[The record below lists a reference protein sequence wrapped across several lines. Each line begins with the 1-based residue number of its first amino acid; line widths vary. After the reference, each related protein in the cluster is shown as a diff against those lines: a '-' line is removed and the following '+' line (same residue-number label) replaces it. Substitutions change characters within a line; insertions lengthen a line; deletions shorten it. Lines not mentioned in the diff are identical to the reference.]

1 MSDKP
6 IKASCLCGEVKF
18 EVTPPIIFFQYC
30 HCSRCRK
37 ATGSAH
43 GANLFIKKAQLEYT
57 EGEEH
62 ARRFE
67 LLDAKFFCTGWCDR
81 CGSAL
86 PWLSRNGKYYLVPA
100 GALDEDPGIKP
111 TRNIHWASKGPW
123 YDGLGGMEMF
133 DGEPH

>member
-43 GANLFIKKAQLEYT
+43 GANLFIKKAQLEWMS
-57 EGEEH
+57 GEELVK
-62 ARRFE
+62 RYE
-67 LLDAKFFCTGWCDR
+67 MPDAKFFCTGWCDK

-100 GALDEDPGIKP
+100 GALDEDPRVKP
-111 TRNIHWASKGPW
+111 TRSIHWASKGEW
-123 YDGLGGMEMF
+123 YDGIEGMEKF
-133 DGEPH
+133 EGEPG

>member
-6 IKASCLCGEVKF
+6 IKASCLCGAVKF
-18 EVTPPIIFFQYC
+18 EVTKPAIFFQYC

-43 GANLFIKKAQLEYT
+43 GANLFVKKAQLVYT
-57 EGEEH
+57 EGEENV
-62 ARRFE
+62 RRFE
-67 LLDAKFFCTGWCDR
+67 LPDAKFFCTGWCDK

-100 GALDEDPGIKP
+100 GAFDEDPGIRA
-111 TRNIHWASKGPW
+111 TRNVHLASKAAWDEGHEA
-123 YDGLGGMEMF
+123 LEMF
-133 DGEPH
+133 DEEP

>member
-6 IKASCLCGEVKF
+6 IKASCLCGAVKF
-18 EVTPPIIFFQYC
+18 EVTLPNIFFQYC

-43 GANLFIKKAQLEYT
+43 GAGMFVKKAQLVYT
-57 EGEEH
+57 EGEDNV
-62 ARRFE
+62 RRFE
-67 LLDAKFFCTGWCDR
+67 LPDAKFFCTSWCDK
-81 CGSAL
+81 CGSSL

-100 GALDEDPGIKP
+100 GAFDEDPGVKP
-111 TRNIHWASKGPW
+111 TRNIHWASKAPW
-123 YDGLGGMEMF
+123 YDGIEGIEKF